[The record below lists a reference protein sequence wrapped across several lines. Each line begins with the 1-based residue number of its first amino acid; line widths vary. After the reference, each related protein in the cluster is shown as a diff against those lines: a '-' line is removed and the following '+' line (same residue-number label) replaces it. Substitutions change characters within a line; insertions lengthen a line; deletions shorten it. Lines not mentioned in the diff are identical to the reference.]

1 MGNRMPEP
9 RWKQRISTYLPRALS
24 MVWAAWAIATAVA
37 YMKRVPPQLVGVD
50 DAINVKLWVLWL
62 IAAFLLIAGVLAP
75 INVSVEIW
83 EAARIVRVIGI
94 SLIVALLITWTVT
107 FSLEGDRGWVSGK
120 NYAMLTAM
128 CVYSAWT
135 IARDVAS
142 GRVVRE

>member
-1 MGNRMPEP
+1 MPES

-24 MVWAAWAIATAVA
+24 LVWAVWAVATAVA

-50 DAINVKLWVLWL
+50 DAINVKVWVLWL
-62 IAAFLLIAGVLAP
+62 VAAFLLIAGVLAP

>member
-1 MGNRMPEP
+1 MPES
-9 RWKQRISTYLPRALS
+9 RWKLRISTYLPRALS
-24 MVWAAWAIATAVA
+24 LAWAVWAVATAVA
-37 YMKRVPPQLVGVD
+37 YMKRVPPQLIGVD
-50 DAINVKLWVLWL
+50 DAINVKVWVLWL

-75 INVSVEIW
+75 TNVSVEIW

-142 GRVVRE
+142 GRAVRE

>member
-1 MGNRMPEP
+1 
-9 RWKQRISTYLPRALS
+9 